1 MHFLAILSS
10 HLMQLKVL
18 ARLQRFKKPFLGLF
32 DYIVSLQY
40 WDVLLHSGYIVFRD
54 RFLAPLGF
62 AAVNGKGHVND
73 ITISKFYFAL
83 KISVSV
89 IPLRISFLMVSKR
102 DFRTRT
108 LL

>member
-1 MHFLAILSS
+1 MR
-10 HLMQLKVL
+10 LKVL
-18 ARLQRFKKPFLGLF
+18 GRLQRFKKHFLGLLITLF
-32 DYIVSLQY
+32 LCSIWISYSILDTSF
-40 WDVLLHSGYIVFRD
+40 FRD

-62 AAVNGKGHVND
+62 AAVNRKGHVND

-83 KISVSV
+83 NISYSV

-102 DFRTRT
+102 DFQTRP